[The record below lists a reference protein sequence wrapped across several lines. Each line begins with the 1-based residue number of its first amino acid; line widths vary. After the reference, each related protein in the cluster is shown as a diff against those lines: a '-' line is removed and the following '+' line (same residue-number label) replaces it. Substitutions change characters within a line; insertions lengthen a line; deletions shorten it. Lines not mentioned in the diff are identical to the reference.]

1 MPATVSAD
9 PKSGAMAI
17 AMVSAFF
24 LLAPLPVV
32 AQESEGSG
40 QQDAQASADAQAV
53 YDQWCAG
60 CHGVDGDGDGPAAEW
75 MLPRPR
81 DFTTAL
87 YQIRSTGSGQI
98 PTDEDILR
106 VIDEGMPGTTM
117 PGWEEILPEA
127 QRLALVDYVKSFS
140 PFFENSPPPEPL
152 DFGSAPSAS
161 DERLAEGAE
170 VYERIECYRC
180 HGDAGRGD
188 GQSAPTLEDD
198 QERLIRARDLTQ
210 PWLFNGGS
218 TVEEIY
224 RRMRTGLDGTPM
236 PSQSDLIQAEVI
248 TDDELWSLAHYVR
261 SLGPEES
268 PPPANDVIRAELLET
283 GSLPTSV
290 DDERWENVPRFYIPL
305 VGQII
310 VEQRWFEPR
319 VNGVWVQGLHDGQDL
334 ALRLSWS
341 DPSESPDPEWSDWKT
356 RMLESVEPT
365 ASQEIEVEE
374 WTDRVA
380 IQFPTALPEGNELPY
395 FLMGDGA
402 NPVYLWSWSS
412 DGQGARELEARG
424 MTNQSVHPEESQNL
438 TADATWEDGQW
449 RVLLR
454 RPLQASGDAA
464 ELDVPVGEMIPVGFF
479 AWDGDN
485 GEADTRGSI
494 SSWYFLHLGQPTPTT
509 VYAAPVAA
517 VILTFLLGIG
527 VIARARREEDAGKG
541 EEAPG
546 AGSPEPSTAGA
557 AS

>member
-1 MPATVSAD
+1 MTSHPMMD
-9 PKSGAMAI
+9 PRAAVCVLT
-17 AMVSAFF
+17 A
-24 LLAPLPVV
+24 LLLSVPTSTR
-32 AQESEGSG
+32 AQEEGGGSG
-40 QQDAQASADAQAV
+40 GADGQAV
-53 YDQWCAG
+53 YEQWCAG
-60 CHGVDGDGDGPAAEW
+60 CHGVDGAGDGPAAEW

-87 YQIRSTGSGQI
+87 FQIRSTASGQL

-117 PGWEEILPEA
+117 PAWREILPQA
-127 QRLALVDYVKSFS
+127 QRQALVDYIKTFS
-140 PFFENSPPPEPL
+140 PFFESSPAPEPL
-152 DFGSAPSAS
+152 DFSDAPSAS
-161 DERLAEGAE
+161 EERIAEGAE
-170 VYERIECYRC
+170 VYERIECFRC
-180 HGDAGRGD
+180 HGNAGRGD
-188 GQSAPTLEDD
+188 GTSAPTLEDD
-198 QERLIRARDLTQ
+198 RGRIVRARDLTA

-268 PPPANDVIRAELLET
+268 PPEVRDVIRAELLEG

-310 VEQRWFEPR
+310 QEQRWFEPR
-319 VNGVWVQGLHDGQDL
+319 VNAVWVQGLHDGQDL
-334 ALRLSWS
+334 ALRLTWN

-356 RMLESVEPT
+356 RMLQTVEPS
-365 ASQEIEVEE
+365 ASQDIEVED

-380 IQFPTALPEGNELPY
+380 VQFPTTLPEGNELPY

-402 NPVYLWSWSS
+402 NPVYLWSWSG
-412 DGQGARELEARG
+412 DGGGARELEARG
-424 MTNQSVHPEESQNL
+424 MENQSEHADGTQNL
-438 TADATWEDGQW
+438 TSEATWEDGRW
-449 RVLLR
+449 SVLIR
-454 RPLQASGDAA
+454 RPLEGSDEVG
-464 ELDVPVGEMIPVGFF
+464 ELDFPVGEMIPVGFF

-485 GEADTRGSI
+485 GEAGTRGSI

-517 VILTFLLGIG
+517 VILTFLLGMG
-527 VIARARREEDAGKG
+527 VIVRARREHREKG
-541 EEAPG
+541 EEAG
-546 AGSPEPSTAGA
+546 ATVGEPSTAGA